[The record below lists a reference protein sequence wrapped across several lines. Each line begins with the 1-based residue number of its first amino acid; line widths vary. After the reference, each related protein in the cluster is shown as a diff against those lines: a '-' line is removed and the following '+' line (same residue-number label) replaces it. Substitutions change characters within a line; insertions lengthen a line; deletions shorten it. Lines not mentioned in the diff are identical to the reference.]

1 MLPHMMVKNI
11 FKHTTTIGIRET
23 ICNRYILSRESETL
37 NTPLGQVR
45 VKRVSGYGISRSKL
59 EYDYIV
65 KIARNTGMSIK
76 EVKDAIGV
84 K

>member
-1 MLPHMMVKNI
+1 MVKNI

-45 VKRVSGYGISRSKL
+45 EKRVSGYGISRSKL
-59 EYDYIV
+59 EYDDIV

-76 EVKDAIGV
+76 EVKDAIGGEIT
-84 K
+84 